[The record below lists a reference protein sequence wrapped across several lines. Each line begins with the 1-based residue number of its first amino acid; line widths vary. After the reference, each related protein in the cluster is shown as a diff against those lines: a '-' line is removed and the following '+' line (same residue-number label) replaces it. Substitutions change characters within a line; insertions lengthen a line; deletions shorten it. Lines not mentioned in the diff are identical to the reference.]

1 MADGMVWLDGWCG
14 GGVVSV
20 AGVVAGGGRGHVI
33 VLLVVE
39 GVAEGVIVVGV
50 ILWLWRCSGG
60 LLL

>member
-1 MADGMVWLDGWCG
+1 M
-14 GGVVSV
+14 
-20 AGVVAGGGRGHVI
+20 I